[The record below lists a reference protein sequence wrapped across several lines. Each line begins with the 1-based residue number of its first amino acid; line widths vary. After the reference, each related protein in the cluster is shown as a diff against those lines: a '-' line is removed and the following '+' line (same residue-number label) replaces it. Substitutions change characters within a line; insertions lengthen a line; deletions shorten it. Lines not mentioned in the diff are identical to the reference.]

1 MDNEEIKNMLLNQ
14 GRAFTEFK
22 KANDERLKTL
32 ETNLHA
38 FAKQA
43 RKRGVGASKRVPINN
58 H

>member
-1 MDNEEIKNMLLNQ
+1 MDNEEIKNLLLNQ

-32 ETNLHA
+32 ERNLHE
-38 FAKQA
+38 FAKKA
-43 RKRGVGASKRVPINN
+43 GKRGIGASRRDGINN

>member
-32 ETNLHA
+32 ERNLHA
-38 FAKQA
+38 FAKKA
-43 RKRGVGASKRVPINN
+43 GKREIGGPRPERINN